1 MRKNKALLKRAASLF
16 TAFVMLA
23 GSATYAQEEQT
34 SQEVLSQEMLS
45 ESSSELSEELVNGT
59 DPEILEL
66 TSETITESI
75 EEQTQEAESESTQE
89 QTQEAE
95 SESTQ
100 EQTQEA
106 ESESTQEQTQE
117 AESESTQEQ
126 TQETASE
133 SIEEQTQETVNENL
147 PELVQESNSEDET
160 TECSTDAFVD
170 STDEDMDSDIYE
182 IGDEFLKTFSFDMI
196 VDRNPIYLGMA
207 GISTATGNYY
217 DQLDATS
224 KRIYNAIYEANKSS
238 ASTAKM
244 KLNLTKIFENQKVTK
259 GTNGKAVY
267 SEETKQAIF
276 AWLGSYVTP
285 AYLALTYDHPELVW
299 LSGAKYTIGYSVY
312 TPWFEEGETSII
324 TDLELAG
331 STFTIT
337 PTKDTGALTAS
348 NVNPLFDGTKSQI
361 DAMLPAN
368 ATTYDKVKAVH
379 DKICSMVSYENN
391 MQNIGNPYYQTPYS
405 LYYDADGD
413 GKIETVCAGYA
424 KMMKLQCNKYGIPC
438 VLVTGVTDS
447 GEYHMWNYIQME
459 NGVWYAVDATWDDQS
474 TTMYDFFL
482 VGSETYSSAAF
493 GTKKFGNTHIPSGK
507 WTTSADCVF
516 LYPVFSQ
523 TAYAGQNTVT
533 SKNGLLKDSDGVW
546 RYYTN
551 NQVDTSY
558 TGFAASGSD
567 QVYLINGVQNTSYSG
582 LIYNGG
588 NWYYVQ
594 KGVRNTAYS
603 GLSVYN
609 GSWYYVKG
617 GTADWSYTG
626 LAQYNGVWYYV
637 RQGSVDWEYTG
648 LCQYDTIWFYIKNGA
663 LDWNYTGLCQ
673 HSGVWYY
680 ITKGQVN
687 WNYTGSCIYNGKSY
701 YVEKG
706 VLNWKYNSTAVYSSA
721 SYTADLMNVALSQY
735 QAEEVTVD
743 ETNIYSADTEPES
756 TQTEEQESHEA
767 EELNETETFETE
779 EQTQEQTEES
789 VSQTE
794 VAVQEESTVQYSLLE
809 RIEEYLIK
817 FITYIV
823 KLAAAYIGITL

>member
-1 MRKNKALLKRAASLF
+1 MRKNKVLLKRAASLF
-16 TAFVMLA
+16 TALVMLA
-23 GSATYAQEEQT
+23 GLSTYAQEEQT
-34 SQEVLSQEMLS
+34 TQEVLSQEMLS
-45 ESSSELSEELVNGT
+45 ETVNGT

-95 SESTQ
+95 SESIQ

-106 ESESTQEQTQE
+106 ESESAQEQTQE
-117 AESESTQEQ
+117 AVS
-126 TQETASE
+126 
-133 SIEEQTQETVNENL
+133 ENL
-147 PELVQESNSEDET
+147 PELVQEFSSEDET

-182 IGDEFLKTFSFDMI
+182 IGDEFVKTFSLDMV

-224 KRIYNAIYEANKSS
+224 KRIYNAIYEANKNS

-259 GTNGKAVY
+259 GANGKAVY
-267 SEETKQAIF
+267 SEETKKAIF

-299 LSGAKYTIGYSVY
+299 LSGAKYTIGYTVY
-312 TPWFEEGETSII
+312 TPWFEEDEVSII

-337 PTKDTGALTAS
+337 PTKDTGVLTAS
-348 NVNPLFDGTKSQI
+348 SVNPLFDGTKSQI

-368 ATTYDKVKAVH
+368 ATTYDKVKAIH
-379 DKICSMVSYENN
+379 DKICSMVSYENST
-391 MQNIGNPYYQTPYS
+391 QNIGNQYYQTPYS

-424 KMMKLQCNKYGIPC
+424 KMMKLQCNKYGITC

-447 GEYHMWNYIQME
+447 GEYHMWNYVQME

-474 TTMYDFFL
+474 TIMYDFFL

-493 GTKKFGNTHIPSGK
+493 GTKKFGTTHIPSGK

-588 NWYYVQ
+588 SWYYVQ

-706 VLNWKYNSTAVYSSA
+706 VLNWKYNSAAVYSSA
-721 SYTADLMNVALSQY
+721 SYTADLMNAALSQY

-756 TQTEEQESHEA
+756 I
-767 EELNETETFETE
+767 
-779 EQTQEQTEES
+779 
-789 VSQTE
+789 SQTE
-794 VAVQEESTVQYSLLE
+794 IAVQEESTVQYSLLE

-823 KLAAAYIGITL
+823 KLAAAYIGIAL

>member
-16 TAFVMLA
+16 TALVMLA

-89 QTQEAE
+89 QTQEV
-95 SESTQ
+95 
-100 EQTQEA
+100 
-106 ESESTQEQTQE
+106 
-117 AESESTQEQ
+117 ESESTQEQ

-182 IGDEFLKTFSFDMI
+182 IGDEFVKTFSFDMI

-379 DKICSMVSYENN
+379 DKICSMVSYENST
-391 MQNIGNPYYQTPYS
+391 QNIGNPYYQTPYS

>member
-16 TAFVMLA
+16 TALVMLA

-75 EEQTQEAESESTQE
+75 EEQTQEAESENTQE
-89 QTQEAE
+89 QTQEVE

-100 EQTQEA
+100 EQTQEV
-106 ESESTQEQTQE
+106 
-117 AESESTQEQ
+117 ESESTQEQ

-182 IGDEFLKTFSFDMI
+182 IGDEFVKTFSFDMI

-207 GISTATGNYY
+207 GISSATGNYY

-379 DKICSMVSYENN
+379 DKICSMVSYENST
-391 MQNIGNPYYQTPYS
+391 QNIGNPYYQTPYS

>member
-89 QTQEAE
+89 QTQE
-95 SESTQ
+95 
-100 EQTQEA
+100 
-106 ESESTQEQTQE
+106 
-117 AESESTQEQ
+117 
-126 TQETASE
+126 TASE

-182 IGDEFLKTFSFDMI
+182 IGDEFVKTFSFDMI

-207 GISTATGNYY
+207 GISSATGNYY

-244 KLNLTKIFENQKVTK
+244 KLKLTKIFENQKVTK
-259 GTNGKAVY
+259 GANGKAVY

-312 TPWFEEGETSII
+312 TPLFESGETSII

-337 PTKDTGALTAS
+337 PTKDTGVLTGS
-348 NVNPLFDGTKSQI
+348 KVNPLFDGTKSQI

-447 GEYHMWNYIQME
+447 GEYHMWNYVQME

-493 GTKKFGNTHIPSGK
+493 GTKKFVTTHIPSGK

-516 LYPVFSQ
+516 SYPILRT
-523 TAYAGQNTVT
+523 TAYKSNISVVQEGLVQNI
-533 SKNGLLKDSDGVW
+533 DGSW
-546 RYYTN
+546 SYYKN
-551 NQVDTSY
+551 NQIDSNY
-558 TGFAASGSD
+558 TDLVQCGND
-567 QVYLINGVQNTSYSG
+567 LIYIKNGVQNTSFTN
-582 LIYNGG
+582 LLNIKNK
-588 NWYYVQ
+588 WYYVV
-594 KGVRNTAYS
+594 KGKVDKSYTGLVLYYGTWYYIKQGVLDWNYTGLCLYS
-603 GLSVYN
+603 GT
-609 GSWYYVKG
+609 WYYVK
-617 GTADWSYTG
+617 
-626 LAQYNGVWYYV
+626 
-637 RQGSVDWEYTG
+637 
-648 LCQYDTIWFYIKNGA
+648 KGA
-663 LDWNYTGLCQ
+663 LDWNYTGLCLY
-673 HSGVWYY
+673 GGTWYY
-680 ITKGQVN
+680 VKRGALD
-687 WNYTGSCIYNGKSY
+687 WNYTGVCDYYGTTYYIINGVLKWKYSGKVICNGKTY
-701 YVEKG
+701 NVVNG
-706 VLNWKYNSTAVYSSA
+706 VA
-721 SYTADLMNVALSQY
+721 
-735 QAEEVTVD
+735 
-743 ETNIYSADTEPES
+743 
-756 TQTEEQESHEA
+756 
-767 EELNETETFETE
+767 
-779 EQTQEQTEES
+779 
-789 VSQTE
+789 
-794 VAVQEESTVQYSLLE
+794 
-809 RIEEYLIK
+809 
-817 FITYIV
+817 
-823 KLAAAYIGITL
+823 KLQMKK

>member
-1 MRKNKALLKRAASLF
+1 MRKNKVLLKRAASLF
-16 TAFVMLA
+16 TALVMLA
-23 GSATYAQEEQT
+23 GSSTYAQEEQT
-34 SQEVLSQEMLS
+34 TQEVLSQEMLS
-45 ESSSELSEELVNGT
+45 ETVNGT

-75 EEQTQEAESESTQE
+75 EEQTQEAVSESTQE

-100 EQTQEA
+100 EQTQEV
-106 ESESTQEQTQE
+106 ESESAQEQTQE
-117 AESESTQEQ
+117 VESESAQEQ
-126 TQETASE
+126 TQETVS
-133 SIEEQTQETVNENL
+133 ENL
-147 PELVQESNSEDET
+147 PELVQESSSEDET

-182 IGDEFLKTFSFDMI
+182 IGDEFVKTFSLDMV

-224 KRIYNAIYEANKSS
+224 KRIYNAIYEANKNS

-259 GTNGKAVY
+259 GANGKAVY
-267 SEETKQAIF
+267 SEETKKAIF

-299 LSGAKYTIGYSVY
+299 LSGAKYTIGYTVY
-312 TPWFEEGETSII
+312 TPWFEEDEVSII

-337 PTKDTGALTAS
+337 PTKDTGVLTAS
-348 NVNPLFDGTKSQI
+348 SVNPLFDGTKSQI

-368 ATTYDKVKAVH
+368 ATTYDKVKAIH
-379 DKICSMVSYENN
+379 DKICSMVSYENSA
-391 MQNIGNPYYQTPYS
+391 QNIGNQYYQTPYS

-447 GEYHMWNYIQME
+447 GEYHMWNYVQME

-474 TTMYDFFL
+474 TIMYDFFL

-493 GTKKFGNTHIPSGK
+493 GTKKFGTTHILSGK

-588 NWYYVQ
+588 SWYYVQ

-706 VLNWKYNSTAVYSSA
+706 VLNWKYNSAAVYSSA
-721 SYTADLMNVALSQY
+721 SYTADLMNAALSQY

-756 TQTEEQESHEA
+756 TQTEEQEQESHGA
-767 EELNETETFETE
+767 EELNEPETFETE
-779 EQTQEQTEES
+779 AQTQES
-789 VSQTE
+789 ISQTE
-794 VAVQEESTVQYSLLE
+794 IAVQEESTVQYSLLE

-823 KLAAAYIGITL
+823 KLAAAYIGIAL

>member
-16 TAFVMLA
+16 TALVMLA

-89 QTQEAE
+89 QTQEV
-95 SESTQ
+95 
-100 EQTQEA
+100 
-106 ESESTQEQTQE
+106 
-117 AESESTQEQ
+117 ESESTQEQ

-182 IGDEFLKTFSFDMI
+182 IGDEFVKTFSFDMI

-379 DKICSMVSYENN
+379 DKICSMVSYENST
-391 MQNIGNPYYQTPYS
+391 QNIGNPYYQTPYS

-817 FITYIV
+817 FRTYIV

>member
-1 MRKNKALLKRAASLF
+1 MRKNKVLLKRAASLF
-16 TAFVMLA
+16 TALVMLA
-23 GSATYAQEEQT
+23 GSSTYAQEEQT
-34 SQEVLSQEMLS
+34 TQEVLSQEMLS
-45 ESSSELSEELVNGT
+45 ETVNGT

-75 EEQTQEAESESTQE
+75 EEQTQEAVSES
-89 QTQEAE
+89 A
-95 SESTQ
+95 
-100 EQTQEA
+100 
-106 ESESTQEQTQE
+106 QEQTQE

-126 TQETASE
+126 TQETVS
-133 SIEEQTQETVNENL
+133 ENL
-147 PELVQESNSEDET
+147 PELVQESSSEDET

-182 IGDEFLKTFSFDMI
+182 IGDEFVKTFSLDMV

-224 KRIYNAIYEANKSS
+224 KRIYNAIYEANKNS

-259 GTNGKAVY
+259 GANGKAVY
-267 SEETKQAIF
+267 SEETKKAIF

-337 PTKDTGALTAS
+337 PTKDTGVLTAS
-348 NVNPLFDGTKSQI
+348 SVNPLFDGTKSQV

-368 ATTYDKVKAVH
+368 ATTYDKVKAIH
-379 DKICSMVSYENN
+379 DKICSMVSYENSA
-391 MQNIGNPYYQTPYS
+391 QNIGNQYYQTPYS

-447 GEYHMWNYIQME
+447 GEYHMWNYVQME

-474 TTMYDFFL
+474 TIMYDFFL

-493 GTKKFGNTHIPSGK
+493 GTKKFGTTHIPSGK

-558 TGFAASGSD
+558 TGFVASGSD

-588 NWYYVQ
+588 SWYYVQ

-706 VLNWKYNSTAVYSSA
+706 VLNWKYNSAAVYSSA
-721 SYTADLMNVALSQY
+721 SYTADLMNAALSQY

-756 TQTEEQESHEA
+756 TQTEEQEQESHGA
-767 EELNETETFETE
+767 EELNEPEMLETE
-779 EQTQEQTEES
+779 AQTQES
-789 VSQTE
+789 VSHTE

-823 KLAAAYIGITL
+823 KLAAAYIGIAL

>member
-16 TAFVMLA
+16 TALVMLA

-89 QTQEAE
+89 QTQEV
-95 SESTQ
+95 
-100 EQTQEA
+100 
-106 ESESTQEQTQE
+106 
-117 AESESTQEQ
+117 ESESTQEQ

-182 IGDEFLKTFSFDMI
+182 IGDEFVKTFSFDMI

-379 DKICSMVSYENN
+379 DKICSMVSYENST
-391 MQNIGNPYYQTPYS
+391 QNIGNPYYQTPYS

-424 KMMKLQCNKYGIPC
+424 KMMKLQCNKYGITC

-809 RIEEYLIK
+809 CIEEYLIK

>member
-16 TAFVMLA
+16 TALVMLA

-75 EEQTQEAESESTQE
+75 EEQTQEAESESIE
-89 QTQEAE
+89 
-95 SESTQ
+95 
-100 EQTQEA
+100 
-106 ESESTQEQTQE
+106 EQTQE

-182 IGDEFLKTFSFDMI
+182 IGDEFVKTFSFDMI

-379 DKICSMVSYENN
+379 DKICSMVSYENST
-391 MQNIGNPYYQTPYS
+391 QNIGNPYYQTPYS

>member
-1 MRKNKALLKRAASLF
+1 MRKSKVLLKRAASLF

-34 SQEVLSQEMLS
+34 TQEVLSQEMLS
-45 ESSSELSEELVNGT
+45 ESSSELSEELVDGT
-59 DPEILEL
+59 DSEILEL

-75 EEQTQEAESESTQE
+75 EEQTQEAVSESAQE

-100 EQTQEA
+100 EQTQEV
-106 ESESTQEQTQE
+106 ESES
-117 AESESTQEQ
+117 AQEQ
-126 TQETASE
+126 TQETVS
-133 SIEEQTQETVNENL
+133 ENL
-147 PELVQESNSEDET
+147 PELVQESSSEDET

-182 IGDEFLKTFSFDMI
+182 IGDEFVKTFSFDMI

-259 GTNGKAVY
+259 GANGKAVY
-267 SEETKQAIF
+267 LEETKQAIF

-337 PTKDTGALTAS
+337 PTKDTGVLTAS
-348 NVNPLFDGTKSQI
+348 SVNPLFDGTKSQI

-379 DKICSMVSYENN
+379 DKICSMVSYENST
-391 MQNIGNPYYQTPYS
+391 QNIGNAYYQTPYS

-447 GEYHMWNYIQME
+447 GEYHMWNYVQME

-474 TTMYDFFL
+474 TIMYDFFL

-493 GTKKFGNTHIPSGK
+493 GTKKFGTTHIPSGK

-588 NWYYVQ
+588 SWYYVQ

-706 VLNWKYNSTAVYSSA
+706 VLNWKYNSAAVYSSA
-721 SYTADLMNVALSQY
+721 RYTADLMNAALSQY

-756 TQTEEQESHEA
+756 TQTEEQEQESHGA
-767 EELNETETFETE
+767 EELNEPETLETE
-779 EQTQEQTEES
+779 AQTQEQTQES
-789 VSQTE
+789 VSHTE

>member
-16 TAFVMLA
+16 TALVMLA

-89 QTQEAE
+89 QTQEV
-95 SESTQ
+95 
-100 EQTQEA
+100 
-106 ESESTQEQTQE
+106 
-117 AESESTQEQ
+117 ESESTQEQ

-182 IGDEFLKTFSFDMI
+182 IGDEFVKTFSFDMI

-379 DKICSMVSYENN
+379 DKICSMVSYENST
-391 MQNIGNPYYQTPYS
+391 QNIGNPYYQTPYS

-721 SYTADLMNVALSQY
+721 SYTVDLMNVALSQG
-735 QAEEVTVD
+735 QAEEITVD

-756 TQTEEQESHEA
+756 TQAAEQVQESHEA
-767 EELNETETFETE
+767 EESNDPEMLETEA
-779 EQTQEQTEES
+779 QTQES

>member
-16 TAFVMLA
+16 TALVMLA

-89 QTQEAE
+89 QTQEVE

-100 EQTQEA
+100 EQTQEV
-106 ESESTQEQTQE
+106 
-117 AESESTQEQ
+117 ESESTQEQ

-182 IGDEFLKTFSFDMI
+182 IGDEFVKTFSFDMI

-379 DKICSMVSYENN
+379 DKICSMVSYENST
-391 MQNIGNPYYQTPYS
+391 QNIGNPYYQTPYS

-706 VLNWKYNSTAVYSSA
+706 VLNWKYNSAAVYSSA
-721 SYTADLMNVALSQY
+721 SYTADLMNAALSQY
-735 QAEEVTVD
+735 QAEEVTID
-743 ETNIYSADTEPES
+743 ETNSYSADTEPES
-756 TQTEEQESHEA
+756 TQTAEQVQESHEA
-767 EELNETETFETE
+767 EESNDPEMLETEA
-779 EQTQEQTEES
+779 QTQEQTEES

>member
-1 MRKNKALLKRAASLF
+1 MRKNKVLLKRAASLF
-16 TAFVMLA
+16 TAFVILA

-34 SQEVLSQEMLS
+34 SQEVLSQEILS

-75 EEQTQEAESESTQE
+75 EEQTQEAESESTQ
-89 QTQEAE
+89 
-95 SESTQ
+95 
-100 EQTQEA
+100 
-106 ESESTQEQTQE
+106 
-117 AESESTQEQ
+117 
-126 TQETASE
+126 
-133 SIEEQTQETVNENL
+133 EQTQETVNENL

-182 IGDEFLKTFSFDMI
+182 IGDEFVKTFSFDMI

-259 GTNGKAVY
+259 GANGKAVY

-312 TPWFEEGETSII
+312 TPLFESGETSII

-337 PTKDTGALTAS
+337 PTKDTGVLTGS
-348 NVNPLFDGTKSQI
+348 KVNPLFDGTKSQI

-391 MQNIGNPYYQTPYS
+391 TQNIGNPYYQTPYS

-447 GEYHMWNYIQME
+447 GEYHMWNYVQME

-687 WNYTGSCIYNGKSY
+687 WNYTGSCIYNAKSF

-721 SYTADLMNVALSQY
+721 SYTVDLMNVALSQG
-735 QAEEVTVD
+735 QAEEITVD

-756 TQTEEQESHEA
+756 TQAAEQVEESHEA
-767 EELNETETFETE
+767 EESNDPEMLETEA
-779 EQTQEQTEES
+779 QTQES

>member
-16 TAFVMLA
+16 TALVMLA

-89 QTQEAE
+89 QTQEV
-95 SESTQ
+95 
-100 EQTQEA
+100 
-106 ESESTQEQTQE
+106 
-117 AESESTQEQ
+117 ESESTQEQ

-182 IGDEFLKTFSFDMI
+182 IGDEFVKTFSFDMI

-379 DKICSMVSYENN
+379 DKICSMVSYENST
-391 MQNIGNPYYQTPYS
+391 QNIGNPYYQTPYS

-447 GEYHMWNYIQME
+447 GEYHMWNYVQME

-582 LIYNGG
+582 LIYNSG

-626 LAQYNGVWYYV
+626 LTQYNGVWYYV

-706 VLNWKYNSTAVYSSA
+706 VLNWKYNSAAVYSSA
-721 SYTADLMNVALSQY
+721 SYTVDLMNVALSQY
-735 QAEEVTVD
+735 QAEEITVD

-756 TQTEEQESHEA
+756 TQAAEQVQESHEA
-767 EELNETETFETE
+767 EESNDPEMLETEA
-779 EQTQEQTEES
+779 QTQEQTEES

>member
-75 EEQTQEAESESTQE
+75 EEQTQETASESIEE

-100 EQTQEA
+100 
-106 ESESTQEQTQE
+106 
-117 AESESTQEQ
+117 
-126 TQETASE
+126 
-133 SIEEQTQETVNENL
+133 EQTQETVNENL

-182 IGDEFLKTFSFDMI
+182 IGDEFVKTFSFDMI

-259 GTNGKAVY
+259 GANGKAVY

-312 TPWFEEGETSII
+312 TPLFESGETSII

-337 PTKDTGALTAS
+337 PTKDTGVLTGS
-348 NVNPLFDGTKSQI
+348 KVNPLFDGTKSQI

-391 MQNIGNPYYQTPYS
+391 TQNIGNPYYQTPYS

-447 GEYHMWNYIQME
+447 GEYHMWNYVQME

-721 SYTADLMNVALSQY
+721 SYTVDLMNVALSQG
-735 QAEEVTVD
+735 QAEEITVD

-756 TQTEEQESHEA
+756 TQAAEQVQESHEA
-767 EELNETETFETE
+767 EESNDPEMLETEA
-779 EQTQEQTEES
+779 QTQES

>member
-89 QTQEAE
+89 QTQE
-95 SESTQ
+95 
-100 EQTQEA
+100 
-106 ESESTQEQTQE
+106 
-117 AESESTQEQ
+117 
-126 TQETASE
+126 
-133 SIEEQTQETVNENL
+133 TVNENL

-182 IGDEFLKTFSFDMI
+182 IGDEFVKTFSFDMI

-259 GTNGKAVY
+259 GANGKAVY

-312 TPWFEEGETSII
+312 TPLFESGETSII

-337 PTKDTGALTAS
+337 PTKDTGVLTGS
-348 NVNPLFDGTKSQI
+348 KVNPLFDGTKSQI

-391 MQNIGNPYYQTPYS
+391 TQNIGNPYYQTPYS

-447 GEYHMWNYIQME
+447 GEYHMWNYVQME
-459 NGVWYAVDATWDDQS
+459 NGIWYAVDATWDDQS

-721 SYTADLMNVALSQY
+721 SYTVDLMNVALSQG
-735 QAEEVTVD
+735 QAEEITVD

-756 TQTEEQESHEA
+756 TQAAEQVQESHEA
-767 EELNETETFETE
+767 EESNDPEMLETEA
-779 EQTQEQTEES
+779 QTQES

>member
-1 MRKNKALLKRAASLF
+1 MRKNKVLLKRAASLF
-16 TAFVMLA
+16 TALVMLA
-23 GSATYAQEEQT
+23 GSSTYAQEEQT
-34 SQEVLSQEMLS
+34 TQEVLSQEMLS
-45 ESSSELSEELVNGT
+45 ETVNGT

-75 EEQTQEAESESTQE
+75 EEQTQEAVIES
-89 QTQEAE
+89 A
-95 SESTQ
+95 
-100 EQTQEA
+100 
-106 ESESTQEQTQE
+106 QEQTQE

-126 TQETASE
+126 TQETVS
-133 SIEEQTQETVNENL
+133 ENL
-147 PELVQESNSEDET
+147 PELVQESSSEDET

-182 IGDEFLKTFSFDMI
+182 IGDEFVKTFSFDMI

-224 KRIYNAIYEANKSS
+224 KRIYNAIYEANKNS
-238 ASTAKM
+238 ASTAKL

-259 GTNGKAVY
+259 GANGKAVY
-267 SEETKQAIF
+267 LEETKKAIF

-299 LSGAKYTIGYSVY
+299 LSGAKYTIGYTVY

-337 PTKDTGALTAS
+337 PTKDAGVLTAS

-368 ATTYDKVKAVH
+368 ATTYDKVKAIH
-379 DKICSMVSYENN
+379 DKICSMVSYENST
-391 MQNIGNPYYQTPYS
+391 QNIGNPYYQTPYS

-474 TTMYDFFL
+474 TIMYDFFL

-493 GTKKFGNTHIPSGK
+493 GTKKFGTTHIPSGK
-507 WTTSADCVF
+507 WTISADCVF

-588 NWYYVQ
+588 SWYYVQ

-706 VLNWKYNSTAVYSSA
+706 VLNWKYNSAAVYSSA
-721 SYTADLMNVALSQY
+721 SYTADLMNAALSQY

-756 TQTEEQESHEA
+756 TQTEEQEQESHGA
-767 EELNETETFETE
+767 EELNEPEMLETE
-779 EQTQEQTEES
+779 AQTQES
-789 VSQTE
+789 VSHTE

>member
-16 TAFVMLA
+16 TALVMLA

-89 QTQEAE
+89 QTQEA
-95 SESTQ
+95 
-100 EQTQEA
+100 
-106 ESESTQEQTQE
+106 
-117 AESESTQEQ
+117 
-126 TQETASE
+126 
-133 SIEEQTQETVNENL
+133 VNENL

-182 IGDEFLKTFSFDMI
+182 IGDEFVKTFSFDMI

-244 KLNLTKIFENQKVTK
+244 KLNLTRIFENQKVTK
-259 GTNGKAVY
+259 GANGKAVY

-276 AWLGSYVTP
+276 AWLSSYVTP

-312 TPWFEEGETSII
+312 TPLFESGEISII

-337 PTKDTGALTAS
+337 PTKDTGVLTGS
-348 NVNPLFDGTKSQI
+348 KVNPLFDGTKSQI

-447 GEYHMWNYIQME
+447 GEYHMWNYVQME

-474 TTMYDFFL
+474 TIMYDFFL

-706 VLNWKYNSTAVYSSA
+706 VLNWKYNSAAVYSSA
-721 SYTADLMNVALSQY
+721 SYTVDLMNVALSQD
-735 QAEEVTVD
+735 QAEEVTID

-756 TQTEEQESHEA
+756 TQAAEQVQESHEA
-767 EELNETETFETE
+767 EESNDPEMLETEA
-779 EQTQEQTEES
+779 QTQEQTEES

>member
-100 EQTQEA
+100 EQTQE
-106 ESESTQEQTQE
+106 
-117 AESESTQEQ
+117 
-126 TQETASE
+126 TASE

-182 IGDEFLKTFSFDMI
+182 IGDEFVKTFSFDMI

-244 KLNLTKIFENQKVTK
+244 KLNLTRIFENQKVTK
-259 GTNGKAVY
+259 GANGKAVY

-276 AWLGSYVTP
+276 AWLSSYVTP

-312 TPWFEEGETSII
+312 TPLFESGEISII
-324 TDLELAG
+324 TNLELAG

-337 PTKDTGALTAS
+337 PTKDTGVLTGS
-348 NVNPLFDGTKSQI
+348 KVNPLFDGTKSQI

-447 GEYHMWNYIQME
+447 GEYHMWNYVQME

-474 TTMYDFFL
+474 TIMYDFFL

-493 GTKKFGNTHIPSGK
+493 GTKKFVTTHIPSGK

-516 LYPVFSQ
+516 SYPILRT
-523 TAYAGQNTVT
+523 TAYKSNISVVQEGLVQNT
-533 SKNGLLKDSDGVW
+533 DGSW
-546 RYYTN
+546 SYYKN
-551 NQVDTSY
+551 NQIDSNY
-558 TGFAASGSD
+558 TDLVQCGND
-567 QVYLINGVQNTSYSG
+567 LVYIKNGVQNTSFTN
-582 LIYNGG
+582 LLNIKNK
-588 NWYYVQ
+588 WYYVVKGKVDKSYTGLVLYYGTWYYIK
-594 KGVRNTAYS
+594 KGVLDWNYTGLCLYS
-603 GLSVYN
+603 GT
-609 GSWYYVKG
+609 WYYVK
-617 GTADWSYTG
+617 
-626 LAQYNGVWYYV
+626 
-637 RQGSVDWEYTG
+637 
-648 LCQYDTIWFYIKNGA
+648 KGA
-663 LDWNYTGLCQ
+663 LDWNYTGLCLY
-673 HSGVWYY
+673 SGTWYY
-680 ITKGQVN
+680 VKKGALD
-687 WNYTGSCIYNGKSY
+687 WNYTGLCLYSGTWYYVKKGALDWNYTGLCLYGGTWYYVKKGALDWNYTGLCLYGGTWYYVKKGALDWNYTGLCLYGGTWYYVKRGALDWNYTGVCDYYGTTYYIINGVLKWKYSGKVICNGKTY
-701 YVEKG
+701 NVVNG
-706 VLNWKYNSTAVYSSA
+706 VA
-721 SYTADLMNVALSQY
+721 
-735 QAEEVTVD
+735 
-743 ETNIYSADTEPES
+743 
-756 TQTEEQESHEA
+756 
-767 EELNETETFETE
+767 
-779 EQTQEQTEES
+779 
-789 VSQTE
+789 
-794 VAVQEESTVQYSLLE
+794 
-809 RIEEYLIK
+809 
-817 FITYIV
+817 
-823 KLAAAYIGITL
+823 KLQMKK

>member
-16 TAFVMLA
+16 TALVMLA

-89 QTQEAE
+89 QTQEV
-95 SESTQ
+95 
-100 EQTQEA
+100 
-106 ESESTQEQTQE
+106 
-117 AESESTQEQ
+117 ESESTQEQ

-182 IGDEFLKTFSFDMI
+182 IGDEFVKTFSFDMI

-379 DKICSMVSYENN
+379 DKICSMVSYENST
-391 MQNIGNPYYQTPYS
+391 QNIGNPYYQTPYS

-779 EQTQEQTEES
+779 EQTQEQTEER

>member
-1 MRKNKALLKRAASLF
+1 MRKNKVLLKRAASLF
-16 TAFVMLA
+16 TALVMLA
-23 GSATYAQEEQT
+23 GLSTYAQEEQT
-34 SQEVLSQEMLS
+34 TQEVLSQEMLS
-45 ESSSELSEELVNGT
+45 ETVNGT

-75 EEQTQEAESESTQE
+75 EEQTQEAVSES
-89 QTQEAE
+89 A
-95 SESTQ
+95 
-100 EQTQEA
+100 
-106 ESESTQEQTQE
+106 
-117 AESESTQEQ
+117 QEQ
-126 TQETASE
+126 TQETVS
-133 SIEEQTQETVNENL
+133 ENL
-147 PELVQESNSEDET
+147 PELVQESSSEDET

-170 STDEDMDSDIYE
+170 STDEDMDSNIYE
-182 IGDEFLKTFSFDMI
+182 IGDEFVKTFSIDMI

-224 KRIYNAIYEANKSS
+224 KRIYNAIYEANKNS

-259 GTNGKAVY
+259 GANGKAVY
-267 SEETKQAIF
+267 SEETKKAIF

-299 LSGAKYTIGYSVY
+299 LSGAKYTIGYTVY
-312 TPWFEEGETSII
+312 TPWFEEDEVSII

-337 PTKDTGALTAS
+337 PTKDTGVLTAS
-348 NVNPLFDGTKSQI
+348 SVNPLFDGTKSQI

-379 DKICSMVSYENN
+379 DKICSMVSYENST
-391 MQNIGNPYYQTPYS
+391 QNIGNQYYQTPYS

-447 GEYHMWNYIQME
+447 GEYHMWNYVQME

-474 TTMYDFFL
+474 TIMYDFFL

-493 GTKKFGNTHIPSGK
+493 GTKKFGTTHIPSGK

-588 NWYYVQ
+588 SWYYVQ

-706 VLNWKYNSTAVYSSA
+706 VLNWKYNSATVYSSA
-721 SYTADLMNVALSQY
+721 SYTADLMNAALSQY

-756 TQTEEQESHEA
+756 TQTEEQEQESHGA
-767 EELNETETFETE
+767 EELNEPEMLETE
-779 EQTQEQTEES
+779 AQTQES
-789 VSQTE
+789 VSHTE

-823 KLAAAYIGITL
+823 KLAAAYIGIAL

>member
-16 TAFVMLA
+16 TALVMLA

-89 QTQEAE
+89 QTQEV
-95 SESTQ
+95 
-100 EQTQEA
+100 
-106 ESESTQEQTQE
+106 
-117 AESESTQEQ
+117 ESESTQEQ

-182 IGDEFLKTFSFDMI
+182 IGDEFVKTFSFDMI

-267 SEETKQAIF
+267 SEETKQAFF

-379 DKICSMVSYENN
+379 DKICSMVSYENST
-391 MQNIGNPYYQTPYS
+391 QNIGNPYYQTPYS

>member
-23 GSATYAQEEQT
+23 GSATYAQEKQT

-100 EQTQEA
+100 EQTQE
-106 ESESTQEQTQE
+106 
-117 AESESTQEQ
+117 
-126 TQETASE
+126 
-133 SIEEQTQETVNENL
+133 TVNENL

-182 IGDEFLKTFSFDMI
+182 IGDEFVKTFSFDMI

-259 GTNGKAVY
+259 GANGKAVY

-312 TPWFEEGETSII
+312 TPLFESGETSII

-337 PTKDTGALTAS
+337 PTKDTGVLTGS
-348 NVNPLFDGTKSQI
+348 KVNPLFDGTKSQI

-391 MQNIGNPYYQTPYS
+391 TQNIGNPYYQTPYS

-447 GEYHMWNYIQME
+447 GEYHMWNYVQME
-459 NGVWYAVDATWDDQS
+459 NGIWYAVDATWDDQS

-721 SYTADLMNVALSQY
+721 SYTVDLMNVALSQG
-735 QAEEVTVD
+735 QAEEITVD

-756 TQTEEQESHEA
+756 TQAAEQVQESHEA
-767 EELNETETFETE
+767 EESNDPEMLETEA
-779 EQTQEQTEES
+779 QTQES

>member
-89 QTQEAE
+89 QTQEVE

-100 EQTQEA
+100 EQTQEV
-106 ESESTQEQTQE
+106 
-117 AESESTQEQ
+117 ESESTQEQ

-182 IGDEFLKTFSFDMI
+182 IGDEFVKTFSFDMI

-379 DKICSMVSYENN
+379 DKICSMVSYENST
-391 MQNIGNPYYQTPYS
+391 QNIGNPYYQTPYS

-767 EELNETETFETE
+767 EKLNEPETFETE
-779 EQTQEQTEES
+779 AQTQEQTEES

>member
-16 TAFVMLA
+16 TALVMLA

-89 QTQEAE
+89 QTQEVE

-100 EQTQEA
+100 EQTQEV
-106 ESESTQEQTQE
+106 
-117 AESESTQEQ
+117 ESESTQEQ

-182 IGDEFLKTFSFDMI
+182 IGDEFVKTFSFDMI

-379 DKICSMVSYENN
+379 DKICSMVSYENST
-391 MQNIGNPYYQTPYS
+391 QNIGNPYYQTPYS

-447 GEYHMWNYIQME
+447 GEYHMWNYVQME

-582 LIYNGG
+582 LIYNSG

-626 LAQYNGVWYYV
+626 LTQYNGVWYYV

-706 VLNWKYNSTAVYSSA
+706 VLNWKYNSAAVYSSA
-721 SYTADLMNVALSQY
+721 SYTVDLMNVALSQY
-735 QAEEVTVD
+735 QAEEITVD

>member
-16 TAFVMLA
+16 TALVMLA

-89 QTQEAE
+89 QTQEVE

-100 EQTQEA
+100 EQTQEV
-106 ESESTQEQTQE
+106 
-117 AESESTQEQ
+117 ESESTQEQ

-182 IGDEFLKTFSFDMI
+182 IGDEFVKTFSFDMI

-379 DKICSMVSYENN
+379 DKICSMVSYENST
-391 MQNIGNPYYQTPYS
+391 QNIGNPYYQTPYS

-706 VLNWKYNSTAVYSSA
+706 VLNWKYNSAAVYSSA
-721 SYTADLMNVALSQY
+721 SYTADLMNAALSQY
-735 QAEEVTVD
+735 QAEEVTID

-767 EELNETETFETE
+767 EKLNEPETFETE
-779 EQTQEQTEES
+779 AQMQEQTEES

>member
-117 AESESTQEQ
+117 
-126 TQETASE
+126 TASE

-182 IGDEFLKTFSFDMI
+182 IGDEFVKTFSFDMI

-244 KLNLTKIFENQKVTK
+244 KLNLTRIFENQKVTK
-259 GTNGKAVY
+259 GANGKAVY

-276 AWLGSYVTP
+276 AWLSSYVTP

-312 TPWFEEGETSII
+312 TPLFESGEISII

-337 PTKDTGALTAS
+337 PTKDTGVLTGS
-348 NVNPLFDGTKSQI
+348 KVNPLFDGTKSQI

-447 GEYHMWNYIQME
+447 GEYHMWNYVQME

-474 TTMYDFFL
+474 TIMYDFFL

-493 GTKKFGNTHIPSGK
+493 GTKKFVTTHIPSGK

-516 LYPVFSQ
+516 SYPILRT
-523 TAYAGQNTVT
+523 TAYKSNISVVQEGLVQNT
-533 SKNGLLKDSDGVW
+533 DGSW
-546 RYYTN
+546 SYYKN
-551 NQVDTSY
+551 NQIDSNY
-558 TGFAASGSD
+558 TDLVQCGND
-567 QVYLINGVQNTSYSG
+567 LIYIKNGVQNTSFTN
-582 LIYNGG
+582 LLNIKNK
-588 NWYYVQ
+588 WYYVVKGKVDKSYTGLVLYYGTWYYIK
-594 KGVRNTAYS
+594 KGVLDWNYTGLCLYS
-603 GLSVYN
+603 GT
-609 GSWYYVKG
+609 WYYVK
-617 GTADWSYTG
+617 
-626 LAQYNGVWYYV
+626 
-637 RQGSVDWEYTG
+637 
-648 LCQYDTIWFYIKNGA
+648 KGA
-663 LDWNYTGLCQ
+663 LDWNYTGLCLY
-673 HSGVWYY
+673 SGTWYY
-680 ITKGQVN
+680 VKKGALD
-687 WNYTGSCIYNGKSY
+687 WNYTGLCLYSGTWYYVKKGALDWNYTGLCLYSGTWYYVKKGALDWNYTGLCLYGGTWYYVKKGALDWNYTGLCLYGGTWYYVKRGALDWNYTGVCDYYGTTYYIINGVLKWKYSGKVICNGKTY
-701 YVEKG
+701 NVVNG
-706 VLNWKYNSTAVYSSA
+706 VA
-721 SYTADLMNVALSQY
+721 
-735 QAEEVTVD
+735 
-743 ETNIYSADTEPES
+743 
-756 TQTEEQESHEA
+756 
-767 EELNETETFETE
+767 
-779 EQTQEQTEES
+779 
-789 VSQTE
+789 
-794 VAVQEESTVQYSLLE
+794 
-809 RIEEYLIK
+809 
-817 FITYIV
+817 
-823 KLAAAYIGITL
+823 KLQMKK

>member
-1 MRKNKALLKRAASLF
+1 MRKNKVLLKRAASLF
-16 TAFVMLA
+16 TAFVILA

-34 SQEVLSQEMLS
+34 SQEVLSQEILS

-75 EEQTQEAESESTQE
+75 EEQTQEAESESTQ
-89 QTQEAE
+89 
-95 SESTQ
+95 
-100 EQTQEA
+100 
-106 ESESTQEQTQE
+106 
-117 AESESTQEQ
+117 
-126 TQETASE
+126 
-133 SIEEQTQETVNENL
+133 EQTQETVNENL

-182 IGDEFLKTFSFDMI
+182 IGDEFVKTFSFDMI

-379 DKICSMVSYENN
+379 DKICSMVSYENST
-391 MQNIGNPYYQTPYS
+391 QNIGNPYYQTPYS

>member
-1 MRKNKALLKRAASLF
+1 MRKSKVLLKRAASLF

-34 SQEVLSQEMLS
+34 TQEVLSQEMLS
-45 ESSSELSEELVNGT
+45 ESSSELSEELVDGT

-75 EEQTQEAESESTQE
+75 EEQTQEAESESAQE

-95 SESTQ
+95 SESAQEQTQEAVSESTQ

-106 ESESTQEQTQE
+106 ESES
-117 AESESTQEQ
+117 AQEQ
-126 TQETASE
+126 TQETVS
-133 SIEEQTQETVNENL
+133 ENL
-147 PELVQESNSEDET
+147 PELVQESSSEDET

-182 IGDEFLKTFSFDMI
+182 IGDEFVKTFSLDMV

-224 KRIYNAIYEANKSS
+224 KRIYNAIYEANKNS
-238 ASTAKM
+238 ASTAKL

-259 GTNGKAVY
+259 GANGKAVY
-267 SEETKQAIF
+267 LEETKKAIF

-299 LSGAKYTIGYSVY
+299 LSGAKYTIGYTVY

-337 PTKDTGALTAS
+337 PTKDTGVLTAS
-348 NVNPLFDGTKSQI
+348 SVNPLFDGTKSQI

-368 ATTYDKVKAVH
+368 ATTYDKVKAIH
-379 DKICSMVSYENN
+379 DKICSMVSYENST
-391 MQNIGNPYYQTPYS
+391 QNIGNPYYQTPYS

-474 TTMYDFFL
+474 TIMYDFFL

-493 GTKKFGNTHIPSGK
+493 GTKKFGTTHIPSGK

-588 NWYYVQ
+588 SWYYVQ

-706 VLNWKYNSTAVYSSA
+706 VLNWKYNSATVYSSA
-721 SYTADLMNVALSQY
+721 SYTADLMNAALSQY

-756 TQTEEQESHEA
+756 I
-767 EELNETETFETE
+767 
-779 EQTQEQTEES
+779 
-789 VSQTE
+789 SQTE
-794 VAVQEESTVQYSLLE
+794 IAVQEESTVQYSLLE
-809 RIEEYLIK
+809 RIEEYLIE

>member
-16 TAFVMLA
+16 TALVMLA

-89 QTQEAE
+89 QTQEV
-95 SESTQ
+95 
-100 EQTQEA
+100 
-106 ESESTQEQTQE
+106 
-117 AESESTQEQ
+117 ESESTQEQ

-182 IGDEFLKTFSFDMI
+182 IGDEFVKTFSFDMI

-379 DKICSMVSYENN
+379 DKICSMVSYENST
-391 MQNIGNPYYQTPYS
+391 QNIGNPYYQTPYS

-648 LCQYDTIWFYIKNGA
+648 LCKYDTIWFYIKNGA

>member
-89 QTQEAE
+89 QTQE
-95 SESTQ
+95 
-100 EQTQEA
+100 
-106 ESESTQEQTQE
+106 
-117 AESESTQEQ
+117 
-126 TQETASE
+126 
-133 SIEEQTQETVNENL
+133 TVNENL

-182 IGDEFLKTFSFDMI
+182 IGDEFVKTFSFDMI

-207 GISTATGNYY
+207 GISSATGNYY

-259 GTNGKAVY
+259 GANGKAVY

-312 TPWFEEGETSII
+312 TPLFESGEISII

-337 PTKDTGALTAS
+337 PTKDTGVLTGS
-348 NVNPLFDGTKSQI
+348 KVNPLFDGTKSQI

-391 MQNIGNPYYQTPYS
+391 TQNIGNPYYQTPYS

-447 GEYHMWNYIQME
+447 GEYHMWNYVQME

-721 SYTADLMNVALSQY
+721 SYTVDLMNVALSQG
-735 QAEEVTVD
+735 QAEEVTID

-756 TQTEEQESHEA
+756 TQAAEQVQESHEA
-767 EELNETETFETE
+767 EESNDPEMLETEA
-779 EQTQEQTEES
+779 QTQES

>member
-16 TAFVMLA
+16 TALVMLA

-89 QTQEAE
+89 QTQEV
-95 SESTQ
+95 
-100 EQTQEA
+100 
-106 ESESTQEQTQE
+106 
-117 AESESTQEQ
+117 ESESTQEQ

-182 IGDEFLKTFSFDMI
+182 IGDEFVKTFSFDMI

-391 MQNIGNPYYQTPYS
+391 TQNIGNPYYQTPYS

-546 RYYTN
+546 RYYTYY
-551 NQVDTSY
+551 QVDTSY

>member
-16 TAFVMLA
+16 TALVMLA

-89 QTQEAE
+89 QTQEV
-95 SESTQ
+95 
-100 EQTQEA
+100 
-106 ESESTQEQTQE
+106 
-117 AESESTQEQ
+117 ESESTQEQ

-182 IGDEFLKTFSFDMI
+182 IGDEFVKTFSFDMI

-207 GISTATGNYY
+207 GISSATGNYY

-379 DKICSMVSYENN
+379 DKICSMVSYENST
-391 MQNIGNPYYQTPYS
+391 QNIGNPYYQTPYS

>member
-89 QTQEAE
+89 QTQE
-95 SESTQ
+95 
-100 EQTQEA
+100 
-106 ESESTQEQTQE
+106 
-117 AESESTQEQ
+117 
-126 TQETASE
+126 TASE

-182 IGDEFLKTFSFDMI
+182 IGDEFVKTFSFDMI

-259 GTNGKAVY
+259 GANGKAVY

-312 TPWFEEGETSII
+312 TPLFESGETSII

-391 MQNIGNPYYQTPYS
+391 TQNIGNPYYQTPYS

-447 GEYHMWNYIQME
+447 GEYHMWNYVQME

-474 TTMYDFFL
+474 TIMYDFFL

-546 RYYTN
+546 RCYTN

-721 SYTADLMNVALSQY
+721 SYTVDLMNVALSQG
-735 QAEEVTVD
+735 QAEEITVD

-767 EELNETETFETE
+767 EELNETETF
-779 EQTQEQTEES
+779 
-789 VSQTE
+789 
-794 VAVQEESTVQYSLLE
+794 
-809 RIEEYLIK
+809 
-817 FITYIV
+817 
-823 KLAAAYIGITL
+823 